1 MNENLNLVAILSD
14 CPNGTK
20 LYSSVFG
27 EVELDHID
35 TSANYPI
42 IIRLKGGEGY
52 ESITSVNGTPI
63 DSVVV
68 FKEK

>member
-1 MNENLNLVAILSD
+1 MNENLNLVEILKD

-35 TSANYPI
+35 TSCSNYPI
-42 IIRLKGGEGY
+42 IIRLKVLDVRECL
-52 ESITSVNGTPI
+52 TT
-63 DSVVV
+63 
-68 FKEK
+68 